1 MITLMTI
8 KEVITSP
15 IWKVFNRLL
24 CTTVIPFLFL
34 FYLPFLCLHPRQGRS
49 LMGLAAIH
57 LQNFSLYSFVLINYY
72 RDWFIGNNKLL
83 LIPKV
88 FGAEDLVHS
97 LLNLFFVLVSISTF
111 RYCLLYNSEALRSWT
126 KLIEIKLN
134 FEAKIRQAKFN

>member
-1 MITLMTI
+1 
-8 KEVITSP
+8 
-15 IWKVFNRLL
+15 
-24 CTTVIPFLFL
+24 
-34 FYLPFLCLHPRQGRS
+34 
-49 LMGLAAIH
+49 MGLAAIH

-111 RYCLLYNSEALRSWT
+111 RYCLLYNSEALRS
-126 KLIEIKLN
+126 
-134 FEAKIRQAKFN
+134 